1 MAVFAIA
8 EKTEATSRG
17 WAQELDNKEKRKR
30 LFSSDRRKTIWRS
43 GIFSAAQPKWLT
55 TRGAR
60 RCS

>member
-1 MAVFAIA
+1 MAIFAIA

-17 WAQELDNKEKRKR
+17 WAPELDMEKWKR
-30 LFSSDRRKTIWRS
+30 LFSSERHKTIWRS
-43 GIFSAAQPKWLT
+43 GVLSAAQPKWLM